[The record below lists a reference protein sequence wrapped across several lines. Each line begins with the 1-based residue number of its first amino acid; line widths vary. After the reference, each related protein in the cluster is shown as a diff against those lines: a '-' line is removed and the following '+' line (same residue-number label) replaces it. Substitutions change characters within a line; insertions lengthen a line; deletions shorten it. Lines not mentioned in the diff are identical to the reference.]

1 MVSHP
6 SSSVVVLPVM
16 HRQGAVAVVA
26 VAVVDGQL
34 GHVRGGGAPEPMDV
48 TDDEQRGLRTV
59 T

>member
-16 HRQGAVAVVA
+16 HRQGA